1 MRRVACTFAVCAT
14 LAGCG
19 HSPPE
24 YVSTYTP
31 PSTTAVDSSQHPPF
45 NPARVGQALESNR
58 PYVISILGDSTG
70 NDPGEWVDLI
80 AQRISVAYRRT
91 VTVHDWNDDSS
102 SYNPPRTYGAGAPVT
117 VWNASA
123 RGKGPEYS
131 RQWYKMMAPDP
142 VDLTIVNHSHN
153 SLERSIPGIAEL
165 VRIAYANT
173 EPGGGVAVVLQN
185 PRTDQFAVRGQVTT
199 DDLRRI
205 YSDPNKGVVVID
217 VNAAF
222 RGRDLATLLKP
233 DGLHPTESGSQLWAD
248 TVASAMQLR

>member
-1 MRRVACTFAVCAT
+1 MRCVVAALAVCVA
-14 LAGCG
+14 LAGCS
-19 HSPPE
+19 HDPPE

-31 PSTTAVDSSQHPPF
+31 PTATAVDSSQHPPF
-45 NPARVGQALESNR
+45 NPATVGQALESDR
-58 PYVISILGDSTG
+58 PYVISVLGDSTG
-70 NDPGEWVDLI
+70 NELGEWVDLI
-80 AQRISVAYRRT
+80 ARRISAAYRRS
-91 VTVHDWNDDSS
+91 VTVHDWNDDTS
-102 SYNPPRTYGAGAPVT
+102 SYGAPRTYGEGAPVT

-131 RQWYKMMAPDP
+131 RQWYREMAPDP
-142 VDLTIVNHSHN
+142 VNLTIVNHSHN
-153 SLERSIPGIAEL
+153 SLERSVPGISEL

-185 PRTDQFAVRGQVTT
+185 PRTDQFAARGQVTT

-222 RGRDLATLLKP
+222 RGRDLAQLLKP

-248 TVASAMQLR
+248 TVASALQLR